1 METESLD
8 SQLELRARE
17 WPKGRYAA
25 MTSYNLLS
33 FSILLLLAFA
43 LTAVIWTAVS
53 KSLQGLLNQVVKL
66 PDGTVFYLRTFLIG
80 LLLAAASGGI
90 GTEFNLKTSDPFM
103 EYVWK
108 VASGLQNVVL
118 YMLWLL
124 LGYLALITVLVAVL
138 RSRHEQ

>member
-1 METESLD
+1 
-8 SQLELRARE
+8 
-17 WPKGRYAA
+17 
-25 MTSYNLLS
+25 MTFYNLLG
-33 FSILLLLAFA
+33 FSILLLMAFG
-43 LTAVIWTAVS
+43 LTAVIWIAIS
-53 KSLQGLLNQVVKL
+53 KNLQGLLNQVMKL
-66 PDGTVFYLRTFLIG
+66 PDGTTFYLRTFLIG
-80 LLLAAASGGI
+80 LLLAAGYGGF

-118 YMLWLL
+118 SMLWLL

>member
-1 METESLD
+1 
-8 SQLELRARE
+8 
-17 WPKGRYAA
+17 

-33 FSILLLLAFA
+33 FSILLLMAFG

-53 KSLQGLLNQVVKL
+53 KNLQGLLNQVVKL
-66 PDGTVFYLRTFLIG
+66 PDGSVFYMRTFLIG

-90 GTEFNLKTSDPFM
+90 GTEFNLKTTDHFM

-138 RSRHEQ
+138 GSRHEQ

>member
-1 METESLD
+1 
-8 SQLELRARE
+8 LE
-17 WPKGRYAA
+17 
-25 MTSYNLLS
+25 
-33 FSILLLLAFA
+33 FA

>member
-1 METESLD
+1 
-8 SQLELRARE
+8 
-17 WPKGRYAA
+17 

-90 GTEFNLKTSDPFM
+90 GTEFNLKANDHFM